1 MKFPNPNPHFA
12 RRRSWLAAAAGA
24 ALLAACGGGDEP
36 TASPEVVEFSA
47 DRGGYFVGEQARLT
61 VRFAGAR
68 ARIEPDIGN
77 VANGAVVT
85 TPALDA
91 SRRYRLVVETPGLPS
106 AERDLFLPVRFRDR
120 WQTLAA
126 PIATY
131 HAAVSAADGSVIIT
145 GGSRGQGILSDAV
158 DRFDPAT
165 RSFRRIGTLATGR
178 SNHSALRLPD
188 GRILVLGGTTSSA
201 DAPFAELVDPVTGVV
216 TFGGRMVLPRGR
228 HAATVLADGRVL
240 VTGGAGR
247 DSAELWDPASNR
259 WRLLE
264 SRLAHERQYH
274 SATLLADGRVLVAG
288 GYSSVGAGYVF
299 AELFDPASE
308 RFVPLPTNL
317 TQRRQL
323 HSAQRLS
330 DGSVVLAG
338 GEDGAVG
345 TAPLSSVLRF
355 FPVAGGGGA
364 FFAQPDLATAR
375 TLAGSVVLPN
385 DELLLIGGETPDA
398 NPSGSADA
406 WQIGGQQRALAA
418 MPRGRVWHTVHRL
431 PDGRV
436 LVFGGDDGAGG
447 YAANALVYE

>member
-1 MKFPNPNPHFA
+1 MKTANPNPHFPH
-12 RRRSWLAAAAGA
+12 RRSWLVATAAA
-24 ALLAACGGGDEP
+24 ALLAACGGGSGESTATP
-36 TASPEVVEFSA
+36 TVVEFSA

-68 ARIEPDIGN
+68 ARIEPGLGS

-91 SRRYRLVVETPGLPS
+91 TRTYRLVVETPGQPT
-106 AERDLFLPVRFRDR
+106 ATRDLFLPVRFRDR
-120 WQTLAA
+120 WQPLAA
-126 PIATY
+126 PVATY
-131 HAAVSAADGSVIIT
+131 HAAVSAADGSVIVT
-145 GGSRGQGILSDAV
+145 GGSRGTGILSDAV

-165 RSFRRIGTLATGR
+165 RTFTRIGTLATGR
-178 SNHSALRLPD
+178 SNHSALRLAD
-188 GRILVLGGTTSSA
+188 GRIMVVGGTTSTA
-201 DAPFAELVDPVTGVV
+201 DAPFAELVDPRSGEV
-216 TFGGRMVLPRGR
+216 TFGGRMALPRGR

-247 DSAELWDPASNR
+247 DSAEIWDPATNQ
-259 WRLLE
+259 WRLLA

-299 AELFDPASE
+299 AELFDPATE
-308 RFVPLPTNL
+308 RFVPLASTM

-338 GEDGAVG
+338 GEDSEAG

-355 FPVAGGGGA
+355 YPAPGGGA
-364 FFAQPDLATAR
+364 FFAQTALATPR
-375 TLAGSVVLPN
+375 TLAASVVLPT
-385 DELLLIGGETPDA
+385 DELLLFGGETPDDS
-398 NPSGSADA
+398 PSGSVAA
-406 WQIGGQQRALAA
+406 WQISGVQRVLAP
-418 MPRGRVWHTVHRL
+418 MPRGRVWHTAHRL

-447 YAANALVYE
+447 YAADALIYE